1 MLAKNIFLNNPK
13 DKKSKEL
20 SDMADQRGKLQFQI
34 RIDVDGELTRDQLG
48 NNFFLEIENAKVT
61 SKIKFRNNLSILS
74 LINFKFKSVL
84 VSTF

>member
-48 NNFFLEIENAKVT
+48 NNFFLEIENAKVI
-61 SKIKFRNNLSILS
+61 SKIKFRNNLAIL
-74 LINFKFKSVL
+74 IH
-84 VSTF
+84 STYLS

>member
-1 MLAKNIFLNNPK
+1 MLVKNIFLNNSK

-61 SKIKFRNNLSILS
+61 SKVKFRNNLSIL
-74 LINFKFKSVL
+74 IH
-84 VSTF
+84 ST